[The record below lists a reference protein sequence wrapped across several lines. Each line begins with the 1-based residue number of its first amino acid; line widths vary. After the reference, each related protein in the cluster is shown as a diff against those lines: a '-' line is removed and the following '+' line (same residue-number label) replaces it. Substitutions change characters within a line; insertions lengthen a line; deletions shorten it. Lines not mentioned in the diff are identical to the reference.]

1 MKFLLKW
8 AFRLFLVLL
17 VLLAVLALSFD
28 TLVTG
33 FAEKK
38 LRKQT
43 GLEVRLDK
51 LELRPWSGRARVE
64 KLVVYNPAEFGGGPL
79 VDIAELH
86 VEYDPALAKERKL
99 HLNVLRFH
107 LAELNIIINK
117 EGQSNLDGVRRTV
130 ERVRRG
136 ERIVRTNA
144 PMDFAGLDMLNL
156 TLGKGTWT
164 DLRHSGTPREFN
176 LGIRNEVVQDVKDSK
191 ELVAKLTPI
200 FVRAGLAFFGVGQPV
215 PSVAPTNQP
224 PSVPKLNEAAV
235 PKP

>member
-1 MKFLLKW
+1 MPAIKPHVGAGHARDQAPMW
-8 AFRLFLVLL
+8 
-17 VLLAVLALSFD
+17 
-28 TLVTG
+28 
-33 FAEKK
+33 E
-38 LRKQT
+38 
-43 GLEVRLDK
+43 
-51 LELRPWSGRARVE
+51 RATPATTTR
-64 KLVVYNPAEFGGGPL
+64 NPASTRASAAAGS
-79 VDIAELH
+79 
-86 VEYDPALAKERKL
+86 
-99 HLNVLRFH
+99 LRGACAAMGSTH
-107 LAELNIIINK
+107 
-117 EGQSNLDGVRRTV
+117 RV